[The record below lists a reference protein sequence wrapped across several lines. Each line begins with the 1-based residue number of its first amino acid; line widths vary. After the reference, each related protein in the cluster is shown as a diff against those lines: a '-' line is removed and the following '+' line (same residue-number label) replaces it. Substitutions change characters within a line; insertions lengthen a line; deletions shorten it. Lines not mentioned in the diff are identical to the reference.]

1 MFIVIKSEHY
11 DCTNL
16 ICKKDTLEEAVA
28 AVKDSMAQR
37 INMSRVYTFNGKMVA
52 TNRHKATEQT
62 TDSLEEFRQRQ
73 PNDVCNLKVKE
84 HHPTY
89 RNMNRNY
96 PGSVFLVG
104 NQVHVMQGI
113 AGSKDGE
120 ATTYKDTNANSIAAG
135 KCKFVAKN
143 SGILFV

>member
-1 MFIVIKSEHY
+1 MFIITKTFTDDEGHLFTKVNPKQYSTPGEAY
-11 DCTNL
+11 DAMREDYLNEL
-16 ICKKDTLEEAVA
+16 
-28 AVKDSMAQR
+28 
-37 INMSRVYTFNGKMVA
+37 
-52 TNRHKATEQT
+52 
-62 TDSLEEFRQRQ
+62 
-73 PNDVCNLKVKE
+73 NLKVKE
-84 HHPTY
+84 HHPPY